1 MNLKVPKKTNSFLIW
16 SFNDILTV
24 LLPLWLLCLISE
36 FRYAPI
42 DSFFAAPFY
51 LSGNNWLGT
60 GSFFFSAVL
69 HKGGKYVAVAVAVS
83 SLILFLLSYLKKFA
97 RLKPYRKVCLYVTL
111 PISACALII
120 SGLKSLSASPC
131 PWSLPQY
138 GGSGSAGKCFPAG
151 HASSG
156 FCLFSLYFAFRQLR
170 VTRSWIFLILALAL
184 GWILGVGRQ
193 AQGAHFL
200 SHSFATMFLDWAIC
214 ALFYR
219 LFFFPKVPV
228 KIRQKPISALSY
240 CLITAFSLT
249 FIFNLPFFSKAC
261 SALKFS
267 FSDLW
272 LLAVCAFILFSAF
285 FTVLRLLNHSFLI
298 KVFSLFF
305 TVCAAGAM
313 YFNYQYGTI
322 INSEMMRNALAT
334 DTAEAAELLTA
345 KFFLEFA
352 FLCLPQLYLTFF
364 VPIKHS
370 SFVRGIFQALVGL
383 VIGVCFLMLNF
394 QGVSSLIR
402 SEPVLR
408 NLISPVNV
416 FSGTY
421 KAVFKDGS
429 TEVDAPRIVIDPKP
443 ALGASHKND
452 KGTLFIVV
460 VGETARLANWGLA
473 GYSRD
478 TTPQL
483 RARNVIPFSK
493 TISCGTSTDVSLPCM
508 FSRVGRDR
516 YDRDRILKEESL

>member
-1 MNLKVPKKTNSFLIW
+1 MNLKVPKKTNSFLVW

-111 PISACALII
+111 SISACALII

-156 FCLFSLYFAFRQLR
+156 FCLFALYFAFRQLQFKKA
-170 VTRSWIFLILALAL
+170 WIFLILAFVL
-184 GWILGVGRQ
+184 GWILGLGRQ

-200 SHSFATMFLDWAIC
+200 SHSVATMFLDWAIC
-214 ALFYR
+214 ALLYR
-219 LFFFPKVPV
+219 LFFFPKAPV

-267 FSDLW
+267 PSDLW
-272 LLAVCAFILFSAF
+272 LLVVCASILFSTF
-285 FTVLRLLNHSFLI
+285 FAILRLLNYSFLI

-305 TVCAAGAM
+305 TVCAAGAL

-352 FLCLPQLYLTFF
+352 FLCLPQLYLTFV

-370 SFVRGIFQALVGL
+370 SFVRGLFQGLIGL

-460 VGETARLANWGLA
+460 VGETARLAN
-473 GYSRD
+473 
-478 TTPQL
+478 
-483 RARNVIPFSK
+483 
-493 TISCGTSTDVSLPCM
+493 
-508 FSRVGRDR
+508 
-516 YDRDRILKEESL
+516 

>member
-1 MNLKVPKKTNSFLIW
+1 MNLKVPKKTNSFLVW

-111 PISACALII
+111 SISACALII
-120 SGLKSLSASPC
+120 SGLKPLSASPC

-219 LFFFPKVPV
+219 LFFFPKAPV

-272 LLAVCAFILFSAF
+272 LLAVCAFILFSCQ
-285 FTVLRLLNHSFLI
+285 S
-298 KVFSLFF
+298 
-305 TVCAAGAM
+305 
-313 YFNYQYGTI
+313 Q
-322 INSEMMRNALAT
+322 
-334 DTAEAAELLTA
+334 
-345 KFFLEFA
+345 
-352 FLCLPQLYLTFF
+352 
-364 VPIKHS
+364 
-370 SFVRGIFQALVGL
+370 
-383 VIGVCFLMLNF
+383 
-394 QGVSSLIR
+394 
-402 SEPVLR
+402 
-408 NLISPVNV
+408 
-416 FSGTY
+416 
-421 KAVFKDGS
+421 
-429 TEVDAPRIVIDPKP
+429 
-443 ALGASHKND
+443 
-452 KGTLFIVV
+452 
-460 VGETARLANWGLA
+460 
-473 GYSRD
+473 
-478 TTPQL
+478 
-483 RARNVIPFSK
+483 
-493 TISCGTSTDVSLPCM
+493 
-508 FSRVGRDR
+508 
-516 YDRDRILKEESL
+516 